1 VPQSSLR
8 SLISIKMELAEI
20 KTRWNDVL
28 DLLERENRVAWLAFF
43 DARLVSLSN
52 NELLKLSFIDAEKLS
67 GAHNYAQVRKDSHRH
82 ALEAAIRE
90 IFGVSIVI
98 ITE

>member
-1 VPQSSLR
+1 
-8 SLISIKMELAEI
+8 MELAEI
-20 KTRWNDVL
+20 KSRWNDVL
-28 DLLERENRVAWLAFF
+28 DLLERENRVAWLTFF
-43 DARLVSLSN
+43 DARLESL
-52 NELLKLSFIDAEKLS
+52 NESELKLSFIDAEKLG

>member
-1 VPQSSLR
+1 
-8 SLISIKMELAEI
+8 
-20 KTRWNDVL
+20 
-28 DLLERENRVAWLAFF
+28 
-43 DARLVSLSN
+43 LVSLSN
-52 NELLKLSFIDAEKLS
+52 NELRLSFIDAEKLS

-90 IFGVSIVI
+90 IFGVSIAI